1 MQGSK
6 AYSPSQLELESE
18 LDDDSDLDELLT
30 CFPSPPPRRPPL
42 YQLVPPTIVGHA
54 SMTSLDG
61 LPEIALPHSP
71 LNARELS
78 EVVLPPTTC
87 ASSTSPNALQW
98 ETHSSSDGRRGTE
111 IAYLE
116 ATRMQA
122 SLRKATPPFQRPS
135 GSSKPAE
142 AFSVGRDGGHK
153 TQEKNAAGE
162 ARRKRTF
169 GMSHGFRPRRHPST
183 DKVDEHGWLAGR
195 PIETARGPFS
205 RPDPTP
211 SSLLHSRSSSFGPRS
226 SSLSPPKKKRDAR
239 HLRLRNKSVDQFA
252 QAGADNGNEFFDVA
266 QRSLIDVHHS
276 DHGDEDLAAPLR
288 KLSLSDAETT
298 GENQMRRP
306 PPPVSVPRQPLRSSL
321 AAFISVN
328 HTSTSYALPVSLPT
342 PISPILPP
350 SPAAIADS
358 AFVFSPPAPPTPPS
372 ARIIT
377 ERLSPFREVW
387 PNAVLGTQGAFEEG
401 PIGSFASG
409 HDEGTK
415 RSPGRHEW
423 SNESPS
429 TSRLWMDDLL
439 THYGISA
446 DHSPSASFLASTTRS
461 SSSRLPLQQ
470 PHFRQVQV
478 PSLSNSYALVRL
490 LRAAD
495 PTLNLDDSQ
504 TRLLYTRKL
513 PEVAVDALKLRGDA
527 AKAAAAKKSQ
537 L

>member
-1 MQGSK
+1 MQGPK

-42 YQLVPPTIVGHA
+42 YQLVPPTLVGHA

-71 LNARELS
+71 LNTRELS
-78 EVVLPPTTC
+78 EVVLPPSTG

-116 ATRMQA
+116 ATRMQT
-122 SLRKATPPFQRPS
+122 SLRKATPPSQRPS

-142 AFSVGRDGGHK
+142 ALSVGRDGGHK

-169 GMSHGFRPRRHPST
+169 GMSHGFRARRHPST

-195 PIETARGPFS
+195 PIETERGPFS

-211 SSLLHSRSSSFGPRS
+211 SSLLPGRSSSFGPRS

-239 HLRLRNKSVDQFA
+239 HLRFRNKSIDQFA

-276 DHGDEDLAAPLR
+276 DHGDDLAAPLR

-298 GENQMRRP
+298 GENQ
-306 PPPVSVPRQPLRSSL
+306 PR
-321 AAFISVN
+321 
-328 HTSTSYALPVSLPT
+328 
-342 PISPILPP
+342 
-350 SPAAIADS
+350 
-358 AFVFSPPAPPTPPS
+358 
-372 ARIIT
+372 
-377 ERLSPFREVW
+377 
-387 PNAVLGTQGAFEEG
+387 
-401 PIGSFASG
+401 
-409 HDEGTK
+409 
-415 RSPGRHEW
+415 
-423 SNESPS
+423 
-429 TSRLWMDDLL
+429 
-439 THYGISA
+439 
-446 DHSPSASFLASTTRS
+446 
-461 SSSRLPLQQ
+461 
-470 PHFRQVQV
+470 FRQVQV
-478 PSLSNSYALVRL
+478 PSLSISYALVRL
-490 LRAAD
+490 LRAAA

-504 TRLLYTRKL
+504 TRLLYTREL
-513 PEVAVDALKLRGDA
+513 PEVPVDALKLRGDA
-527 AKAAAAKKSQ
+527 AKAAAAKKFQ